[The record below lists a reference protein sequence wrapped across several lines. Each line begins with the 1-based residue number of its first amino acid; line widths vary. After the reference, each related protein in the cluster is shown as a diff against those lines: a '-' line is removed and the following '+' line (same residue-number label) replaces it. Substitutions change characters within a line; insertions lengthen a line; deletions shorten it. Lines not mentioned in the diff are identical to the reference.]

1 MKENYFLAKWLA
13 NEISD
18 ETLKKN
24 ISQEDFIA
32 YKKIKATSKNFIPPK
47 FNKEQLLNTIKKKR
61 NKQKVLK
68 LRFNYFYKIAAML
81 AIIISAFY
89 YVSSTNK
96 VYTTHFAEKTSFE
109 LPDNSKV
116 NLNADSKITFKEK
129 NWNSH
134 RNLNLNGEAF
144 FSVKKGSKFTVNT
157 KLGSVSVLGTKFN
170 VIVRNDYFQVTCYR
184 GLVSVSY
191 KNKSLKVPAGTSFK
205 VAKNYSAQT
214 FEIKDKLPSWIQ
226 NFSSFKSMPY
236 HFVIEE
242 LERQYKIKI
251 MYNLKYSNTLFTGN
265 FTHTNLKTALK
276 SVTIPLNLTF
286 KTIGEHKVS
295 FIENKN

>member
-13 NEISD
+13 NEITD
-18 ETLKKN
+18 EELKKN
-24 ISQEDFIA
+24 ISKEEFIA
-32 YKKIKATSKNFIPPK
+32 YKKIKTTSKNLIAPK
-47 FNKEQLLNTIKKKR
+47 FNVENILSAIQENKQ
-61 NKQKVLK
+61 KQKVLK

-81 AIIISAFY
+81 AVIITSFYFIS
-89 YVSSTNK
+89 SKNTI
-96 VYTTHFAEKTSFE
+96 YTTKYAEKTSFE
-109 LPDNSKV
+109 LPDESKV
-116 NLNADSKITFKEK
+116 DLNADSKITFKEK
-129 NWNSH
+129 NWNTH
-134 RNLNLNGEAF
+134 RILKLKGEAF

-170 VIVRNDYFQVTCYR
+170 VIARDDYFQVTCYR

-191 KNKSLKVPAGTSFK
+191 KNKTVKVPAGTSFK
-205 VAKNYSAQT
+205 AAKSYTTQT
-214 FEIKDKLPSWIQ
+214 FEISDKLPSWIQ
-226 NFSSFKSMPY
+226 NFSSFKSVPY

-242 LERQYKIKI
+242 LQRQYKIKI
-251 MYNLKYSNTLFTGN
+251 VYNHKYSKTLFTGN

-276 SVTIPLNLTF
+276 SITVPLNLTF